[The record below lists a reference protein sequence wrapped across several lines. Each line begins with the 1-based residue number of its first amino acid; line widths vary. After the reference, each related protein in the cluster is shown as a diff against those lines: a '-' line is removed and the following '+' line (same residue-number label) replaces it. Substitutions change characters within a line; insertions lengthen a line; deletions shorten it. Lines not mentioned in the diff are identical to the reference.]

1 MPFYLT
7 PKQERALEYF
17 EQAIKQTG
25 RAPSLRKAAV
35 DLGISHTAVAQFIQ
49 ALETKGLLR
58 RSGKYGRDIEL
69 IHPDRLPS
77 SDDNWRKVP
86 IIGKINAGLPFYAQQ
101 EWAGTVIVDGNMYK
115 APNLFGLRVNGD
127 SMKNAGILDKDIVIC
142 EPRQY
147 AEDGEIIVALIN
159 NEEATVKRFYHKK
172 DRIELGA
179 SPYGLQATPPATT
192 RQVDPTSRPNKPTP
206 QADPTGWGGADPHKR

>member
-25 RAPSLRKAAV
+25 RAPSLRQAAV

-58 RSGKYGRDIEL
+58 RRGRYGRDIEL

-101 EWAGTVIVDGNMYK
+101 EWDGAVIVDGSVYK
-115 APNLFGLRVNGD
+115 AQNLFALRVNGD
-127 SMKNAGILDKDIVIC
+127 SMKNAGILDRDIVIC

-172 DRIELGA
+172 DRIEL
-179 SPYGLQATPPATT
+179 
-192 RQVDPTSRPNKPTP
+192 RPENRRYKTVKYRFGEVTIQGKVVGVQRGPG
-206 QADPTGWGGADPHKR
+206 QFE

>member
-17 EQAIKQTG
+17 EQAIKKKG
-25 RAPSLRKAAV
+25 RAPSLRQAAA

-49 ALETKGLLR
+49 ALESKGLLR
-58 RSGKYGRDIEL
+58 RSGRYGRDIEL
-69 IHPDRLPS
+69 IHPDRMPS

-101 EWAGTVIVDGNMYK
+101 EWAGAVIVDGNMYK

-127 SMKNAGILDKDIVIC
+127 SMKNAGILDKDIAIC

-147 AEDGEIIVALIN
+147 AQDGEIIVALIN

-172 DRIELGA
+172 DRIEL
-179 SPYGLQATPPATT
+179 
-192 RQVDPTSRPNKPTP
+192 RPENRRYKTVKYRFGEVMI
-206 QADPTGWGGADPHKR
+206 QGKVGGVQRGPGEFE